1 MLGNFSEEAQIVLN
15 NAKEEMKELKHP
27 YVGTEH
33 LVLAILKENNA
44 VSSKLNNAGISYES
58 FKAEII
64 NIIGKGSKESELF
77 LYTPLLKKIIENA
90 IVDSKD
96 NGTGEV
102 GIETLFSSLIEEG
115 EGIAIRI
122 FIKMN
127 IDMDDIYEYFISKR
141 NKKVKNKR
149 NKKLLIEE
157 IGVNLTDMASKNE
170 LDPVIGREEEVSR
183 MLEILCRRTK
193 NNPILIGEPGVGKT
207 AIVEELC
214 NLIVSNKVPDNL
226 KNKKVISLDMA
237 SAVAGTKYRGE
248 FEERIKKVL
257 KEIEEDGDI
266 ILFIDEIHTL
276 VGAGGAEG
284 AIDASNILKPSLARG
299 KIKCIGATTISEY
312 KKFIEKD
319 GALERRFQ
327 KIIVESPRKEKTKE
341 ILMKLKPIYE
351 KYHKVKISENIIDEI
366 LKLTEKYIY
375 DRNEPDK
382 SIDVL
387 DEVCSKVSIKSNNK
401 KSDMDVLNNKLK
413 ELNKIKNDYIIENN
427 LEMAYEYRKEEK
439 NILSQIN
446 KLLLNTK
453 NKKTYTE
460 VTVKDVANVI
470 STKTKIPVYEILQD
484 NSKIIKKIERDLS
497 ENIIGQEKAINNLI
511 NITKRIKLG
520 YKDNKVYS
528 LMFVGPSGVGK
539 SLLAK
544 IYAKELVGINNL
556 IRLDMSE
563 YSDSMSINKIIGSAP
578 GYVGYDDN
586 KNILE
591 EIRNKPNSVIL
602 LDEIDKAH
610 PKIINL
616 LYQILDE
623 GEIKDAK
630 GNTIKFNNN
639 LIIMTTNVGYEN
651 NSVGFNIEHENQ
663 ILSSLKSEFKVA
675 FINRIDGIIN
685 FNKLTEENI
694 KKIIKNE
701 LLKLKNKYSK
711 YKINISNNVIKEVI
725 SLSNYEEFGARKINK
740 IIVSNIENI
749 IIDNILDNKKEINID
764 TILNIAK

>member
-446 KLLLNTK
+446 KLQLNTK

-749 IIDNILDNKKEINID
+749 IIDNIIDNKKEINID

>member
-446 KLLLNTK
+446 KLQLNTK

-610 PKIINL
+610 HKIINL

-701 LLKLKNKYSK
+701 LVKLKNKYSK
-711 YKINISNNVIKEVI
+711 YKINISNNVIKEI
-725 SLSNYEEFGARKINK
+725 INLSNYEEFGARKINK